1 MLETQPLAQSQE
13 TTQDYTDS
21 LGTAQEYSPS
31 LETAQYST
39 LYFISKE
46 ELPQAKCNSLQTI
59 QVPRLGANEQS
70 EHIQPAW
77 IAESQNFK
85 MHQMDVEI
93 DTGAGCNVMPLYKV
107 NELFGQEY

>member
-13 TTQDYTDS
+13 TTQDYS
-21 LGTAQEYSPS
+21 HGLGTAQQYSPS
-31 LETAQYST
+31 LKTAQYST

-59 QVPRLGANEQS
+59 QVSRLGANEQS

-77 IAESQNFK
+77 IAQSQNSK
-85 MHQMDVEI
+85 MHQIDMEI
-93 DTGAGCNVMPLYKV
+93 DTGAGCNVMPLYKI
-107 NELFGQEY
+107 NELFSQE